1 VASTITQYSN
11 LINVN
16 YPVPGEDNDSQGFR
30 SNFANIQSALSRAE
44 KEITDI
50 QVNAVNLNET
60 NDFGNNVIKRASL
73 QNSSQVVA
81 NIGNVNLFVNV
92 DYSLGSYQ
100 TFNVDSGTHTF
111 TITNWPESGQCG
123 AIRLE
128 ITPNSP
134 EDVSINFGG
143 NVTILSKTP
152 VPITYNQQSAIIW
165 ELWSPDNGTTIYAHE
180 LGLPN
185 TTVTGTSIVAYDNV
199 KIGDNKYTVRSDTS
213 ATVVTTG
220 NFIQEV
226 GLVPH
231 ITTATIVEYGCSN
244 DVSSSTTTTGFTVD
258 NIGDIKPGAIFW
270 FNSVPETFT
279 VESVSGNQITTQV
292 FDRASL
298 SSDPAGT
305 SIRFVSTRY
314 IQPTVIHT
322 TTVNPGSAG
331 GDKYDLK
338 GHVFM
343 NDDKLWLAHKDYQ
356 SGTNQW
362 IKVPLLNPSTNGNV
376 FESVNTFQQ
385 VTIFQQSI
393 QLPRYTTIELATA
406 PADVGTFAFDTTTE
420 RLVYYA
426 SGAWSSASKLPTYTS
441 SQLATL
447 PTSDGDVALDT
458 TIKRPMYY
466 ADGVWSSMSKLPTYT
481 SSQLAALPAS
491 NGDIALNTTLGLP
504 VFYYNGAWVQFNV

>member
-1 VASTITQYSN
+1 MASTITQYSN

-16 YPVPGEDNDSQGFR
+16 FPVPGEDNDSQGFR

-81 NIGNVNLFVNV
+81 NIGNVSFFVNV

-134 EDVSINFGG
+134 ENVSINFGG
-143 NVTILSKTP
+143 NVTILSKTAI
-152 VPITYNQQSAIIW
+152 PITYNQQSAIVW
-165 ELWSPDNGTTIYAHE
+165 ELWSPDNGTNIYAHE

-199 KIGDNKYTVRSDTS
+199 KIGNNKYTVRSDTS

-220 NFIQEV
+220 NYIQEV

-231 ITTATIVEYGCSN
+231 VTTATIVEYGCSN

-270 FNSVPETFT
+270 FNSIPQTFT
-279 VESVSGNQITTQV
+279 VEGVSGNQVTTQV
-292 FDRASL
+292 FNRASL
-298 SSDPAGT
+298 TSDPAGT

-314 IQPTVIHT
+314 NQPTVLNLT
-322 TTVNPGSAG
+322 TIEPTVITGS
-331 GDKYDLK
+331 KYDLK
-338 GHVFM
+338 GQAYI
-343 NDDKLWLAHKDYQ
+343 DSDKMWVAYADHAT
-356 SGTNQW
+356 GTNQW
-362 IKVPLLNPSTNGNV
+362 LKVATQPGNNTFESSNAFNAINV
-376 FESVNTFQQ
+376 FNSSTLFE
-385 VTIFQQSI
+385 QSI
-393 QLPRYTTIELATA
+393 RLPRYSTAGLATA
-406 PADVGTFAFDTTTE
+406 PSDTGGFAFNTSTN
-420 RLVYYA
+420 RPVYYA
-426 SGAWSSASKLPTYTS
+426 NGAWSGVSKFPTYTS
-441 SQLATL
+441 AELALLTA
-447 PTSDGDVALDT
+447 TDGDVA
-458 TIKRPMYY
+458 I
-466 ADGVWSSMSKLPTYT
+466 
-481 SSQLAALPAS
+481 
-491 NGDIALNTTLGLP
+491 DITLGLP
-504 VFYYNGAWVQFNV
+504 VFYYSGAWIQFNV